1 MFTGLIETVGRLAG
15 LEPRGENVRL
25 IVDGGHWNAPLVLGE
40 SIAVNGVCLTVAEF
54 DGARFAADLLDT
66 TLMRTGLGGKPLGS
80 LLNLERALRVGDRL
94 GGHFVTGHVDGTGTI
109 EAIQPAGPDWMIRV
123 RATAELLRGMPPR
136 GSVALD
142 GISLTLAETGSD
154 FFEVHLI
161 PHTLRN
167 TALSAARPGDWV
179 NLETDLIGKYV
190 AHLLG
195 DVSGK
200 SSLTVES
207 LRQAGFAVNGVA
219 E

>member
-1 MFTGLIETVGRLAG
+1 MFTGLIETLGRLAG
-15 LEPRGENVRL
+15 REPRGESIRL
-25 IVDGGHWNAPLVLGE
+25 IVEGGHWSAPLVLGE

-54 DGARFAADLLDT
+54 EGARFAADLLDT
-66 TLMRTGLGGKPLGS
+66 TLARTALGVKPLGS
-80 LLNLERALRVGDRL
+80 LLNLERALRVGDRM

-109 EAIQPAGPDWMIRV
+109 ETIQPTGPDWLIRV
-123 RATAELLRGMPPR
+123 RATAALLREMPPR

-167 TALSAARPGDWV
+167 TALSAARPGDPV

-195 DVSGK
+195 EASGK
-200 SSLTVES
+200 TSVTLDS

>member
-1 MFTGLIETVGRLAG
+1 MFTGLIETVGRLSAR
-15 LEPRGENVRL
+15 EPRGESVRL

-40 SIAVNGVCLTVAEF
+40 SIAVNGVCLTVAKF
-54 DGARFAADLLDT
+54 DGAQFSADLLDT
-66 TLMRTGLGGKPLGS
+66 TLALTALGVKPVGA
-80 LLNLERALRVGDRL
+80 LLNLERALRVGDRM